1 LDHGAILISSDWRY
15 AQTDPKNTMTNPDP
29 LTSLVKAA
37 VISALEESGAKRLP
51 RLMTQ
56 DQAGEYLGVEPAAV
70 GRLRHYGKL
79 KSVRISER
87 VFRFDVA
94 DLDAY
99 VEANK

>member
-1 LDHGAILISSDWRY
+1 
-15 AQTDPKNTMTNPDP
+15 MTNPDP
-29 LTSLVKAA
+29 LTILVKAA
-37 VISALEESGAKRLP
+37 VLSALEESGVTRLP

-56 DQAGEYLGVEPAAV
+56 DQAAEYLGIEPAGV
-70 GRLRHYGKL
+70 GRLRHFGKL
-79 KSVRISER
+79 KSVKISER

>member
-1 LDHGAILISSDWRY
+1 VR
-15 AQTDPKNTMTNPDP
+15 T
-29 LTSLVKAA
+29 A
-37 VISALEESGAKRLP
+37 VMSALEESGVKRLP

-56 DQAGEYLGVEPAAV
+56 DQAAEYLGIEPAAV

-79 KSVRISER
+79 KSVKISER

-94 DLDAY
+94 DLDTY